1 MHFTTVLF
9 SVLTALTFTL
19 NFGYAANLCTYAS
32 RGCSSSTYG
41 CCNNLPAGNCCWWSS
56 ASLGWSV
63 RLSNMSGSWY
73 AACYG
78 SQSCTHQMAVI
89 SVGGSTVCGSVPSAN
104 TSTWQSAGWYW
115 NSRTGR
121 AEVAASSTECR
132 QPDVLGYTHSNR
144 QYEVKVAE
152 GQFDKITKLLD
163 DGDYAT
169 LGHIATEVKA

>member
-19 NFGYAANLCTYAS
+19 NSAYAANLCTYAS

-41 CCNNLPAGNCCWWSS
+41 CCNNLAAGNCCWWSN
-56 ASLGWSV
+56 ASLG
-63 RLSNMSGSWY
+63 
-73 AACYG
+73 
-78 SQSCTHQMAVI
+78 
-89 SVGGSTVCGSVPSAN
+89 GSVPAAN
-104 TSTWQSAGWYW
+104 TSNWHSAAWYW
-115 NSRTGR
+115 NSRTGQP
-121 AEVAASSTECR
+121 EVAASSADCR

-169 LGHIATEVKA
+169 LGHLATEVKA